1 MQTNFFERLSSLN
14 VTADFKISIQ
24 KKQNDAWL
32 VSVLVI
38 NDKVEDDAK
47 NAIPPMI
54 LQGTTHELD
63 EGFFPAIEMPAQ
75 KTATLLSSMQQYLD
89 ELETAKQESKMMREK
104 EDAEKKQKDERSK
117 KFEEQMKKVAE
128 LEEKEKYGE
137 AIAQLPKP
145 DKFPEHTEEIK
156 NKLEELKSKHGQLSL
171 L

>member
-14 VTADFKISIQ
+14 VNADFKISIQ

-32 VSVLVI
+32 VSVLVL
-38 NDKVEDDAK
+38 NEKVEDEAK

-54 LQGTTHELD
+54 LQGTTKELD
-63 EGFFPAIEMPAQ
+63 EGFFPAIEVPVQ

-89 ELETAKQESKMMREK
+89 ELENAKQESKMMREK
-104 EDAEKKQKDERSK
+104 EDAEKKQKGERAK
-117 KFEEQMKKVAE
+117 KFEEQMKKVVE
-128 LEEKEKYGE
+128 LEEKEKFGE
-137 AIAQLPKP
+137 AITQLPKP